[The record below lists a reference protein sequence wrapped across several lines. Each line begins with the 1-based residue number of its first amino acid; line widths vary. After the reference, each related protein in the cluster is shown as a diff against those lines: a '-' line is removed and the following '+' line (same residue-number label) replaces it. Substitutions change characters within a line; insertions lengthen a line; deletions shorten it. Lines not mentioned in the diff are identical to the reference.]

1 MMFDETSRY
10 LKVMCSFL
18 YLTEVIRDPFSKVC
32 TVSNTL
38 KLTFYTCDKVYD
50 ISRFTCNALMD
61 FKNLF
66 VTVALKCLSYMFVL
80 YSQGQYTK
88 YFYKMSFCRS

>member
-1 MMFDETSRY
+1 MMFDEMSRY
-10 LKVMCSFL
+10 LTVMRSFL
-18 YLTEVIRDPFSKVC
+18 YVTEVIRDPFSKVC

-50 ISRFTCNALMD
+50 ISRFTCNALTD

-66 VTVALKCLSYMFVL
+66 VTVALKYLSLRFA
-80 YSQGQYTK
+80 QYLAICTLLSTWITP
-88 YFYKMSFCRS
+88 FS

>member
-1 MMFDETSRY
+1 MMFDEMSRN
-10 LKVMCSFL
+10 LTVMRSFL
-18 YLTEVIRDPFSKVC
+18 YVTEVIRDPFPKVC

-50 ISRFTCNALMD
+50 ISRFTCNALTD

-66 VTVALKCLSYMFVL
+66 VTVAVKCLSLRFA
-80 YSQGQYTK
+80 Q
-88 YFYKMSFCRS
+88 